1 MIKVH
6 NLSKQFDGEPVLDHL
21 NATFEAGRT
30 NLIVGRS
37 GSGKTVLMK
46 CLIGLLTPDSGQV
59 LYDGRDFHALPPC
72 QLALLRQEMGV
83 LFQGAALFDAMS
95 VIDNVLFPL
104 RMFSADS
111 EAAQQA
117 RAEECLAR
125 VDMADA
131 LHKMPGE
138 LSGGMQKRVGIARAI
153 ALRPRYLFCDEP
165 TSGLDPVTARR
176 IDELIHSITH
186 EDGITTV
193 INTHDMESVRTIGE
207 SVLSLDEQPFS

>member
-1 MIKVH
+1 MIEVH
-6 NLSKQFDGEPVLDHL
+6 NLSKQFDGETIFHDL

-30 NLIVGRS
+30 NLIIGRS

-59 LYDGRDFHALPPC
+59 LYDGRDFHALPPR
-72 QLALLRQEMGV
+72 QLGLLRQEMGV

-95 VIDNVLFPL
+95 VVDNVLFPL
-104 RMFSADS
+104 RMFSSDS
-111 EAAQQA
+111 EAAQRA

-131 LHKMPGE
+131 VNKMPGE

-207 SVLSLDEQPFS
+207 TLLSLDDNCFS

>member
-1 MIKVH
+1 MIEVH
-6 NLSKQFDGEPVLDHL
+6 NLSKQFDGETVFHDL

-30 NLIVGRS
+30 NLIIGRS

-59 LYDGRDFHALPPC
+59 LYDGRDFHALPPR
-72 QLALLRQEMGV
+72 QLSLLRQEMGV

-95 VIDNVLFPL
+95 VVDNVLFPL
-104 RMFSADS
+104 RMFSSDS
-111 EAAQQA
+111 EAAQRA

-131 LHKMPGE
+131 VNKMPGE

-153 ALRPRYLFCDEP
+153 ALRPRYLFCDKP

-186 EDGITTV
+186 EAGITTV

>member
-1 MIKVH
+1 MIEVH
-6 NLSKQFDGEPVLDHL
+6 NLSKQFDGETIFHDL

-30 NLIVGRS
+30 NLIIGRS

-46 CLIGLLTPDSGQV
+46 CLVGLLTPDSGQV
-59 LYDGRDFHALPPC
+59 LYDGRDFHALPPR
-72 QLALLRQEMGV
+72 QLGLLRQEMGV

-95 VIDNVLFPL
+95 VVDNVLFPL
-104 RMFSADS
+104 RMFSSDS
-111 EAAQQA
+111 EAAQRA

-131 LHKMPGE
+131 VNKMPGE

-186 EDGITTV
+186 EAGITTV

>member
-59 LYDGRDFHALPPC
+59 LYDGRDFHALPPR
-72 QLALLRQEMGV
+72 QLAPLRQEMGV

-95 VIDNVLFPL
+95 VIDNVFFPL

-207 SVLSLDEQPFS
+207 TLLSLDDNCFS